1 MARRIIQFN
10 ILAVTALIATFF
22 PGGQVLAVET
32 YFEKHGILADIAF
45 QYAAVGKSEQA
56 VKILNQVLPL
66 AEANPNEC
74 FKANPLVKV
83 ALGYIQ
89 AGQEAKGKQLLKE
102 AIQIARTQTATGC
115 SRSATSPDESL
126 LNRAKEYA
134 EAGYYGFAIE
144 IITGMDNPVFTPITM
159 AEVAGHY
166 AKAGEDE
173 QATTVL
179 KQALAIAQR
188 NDHAL
193 YRTMTLIVIAEHL
206 SQAGQKKQVPQ
217 LLEHAL
223 KSASAIDEAQSGEN
237 ASMKI
242 SQMLR
247 IVKQFAF
254 IGQERRAIE
263 LLDQSLPKI
272 RTLADKRFPLDKIS
286 QLIETAAQYAALE
299 QKNKALSTL
308 AEAQKAAQ
316 AIAID
321 EAQIKSDALARVAHA
336 YAELGNF
343 DQARQIARAIENVN
357 ARKRAFL
364 GIAIA
369 YGKAG
374 YSDQAVKLA
383 TSIGN
388 RDATF
393 RGIVRHYLNSGQ
405 YDQAFEIIQQ
415 WNFKDMLSEV
425 AFGYLE
431 TGQPERALQITLS
444 IQPPPDATHKDWR
457 FSAIAR
463 GFAKQGKFDQALQL
477 AQAITD
483 KSYKAQALT
492 AIAEQYVAREREKK
506 GPIEKIFFVLTN
518 SYNSLFG
525 SSNKDKASKILDQA
539 LQVAQSMAPKRVTQ

>member
-22 PGGQVLAVET
+22 PGGQVFAVET

-89 AGQEAKGKQLLKE
+89 AGQEAKGKQLLKQ

-193 YRTMTLIVIAEHL
+193 YRTMTLIGIAEHL

>member
-22 PGGQVLAVET
+22 PGGQVFAVET

-89 AGQEAKGKQLLKE
+89 AGQEAKGKQLLKQ

>member
-1 MARRIIQFN
+1 
-10 ILAVTALIATFF
+10 
-22 PGGQVLAVET
+22 
-32 YFEKHGILADIAF
+32 
-45 QYAAVGKSEQA
+45 
-56 VKILNQVLPL
+56 
-66 AEANPNEC
+66 
-74 FKANPLVKV
+74 
-83 ALGYIQ
+83 
-89 AGQEAKGKQLLKE
+89 
-102 AIQIARTQTATGC
+102 
-115 SRSATSPDESL
+115 
-126 LNRAKEYA
+126 
-134 EAGYYGFAIE
+134 
-144 IITGMDNPVFTPITM
+144 
-159 AEVAGHY
+159 
-166 AKAGEDE
+166 
-173 QATTVL
+173 L

-393 RGIVRHYLNSGQ
+393 RGIVRHYLNSRQ

-463 GFAKQGKFDQALQL
+463 GFAKQGKFDQALQV

-539 LQVAQSMAPKRVTQ
+539 LQVAQSMAPKRATQ

>member
-22 PGGQVLAVET
+22 PGGQVFAVET

>member
-22 PGGQVLAVET
+22 PGGQVFAVET

-89 AGQEAKGKQLLKE
+89 AGQEAKGKQLLKQ

-463 GFAKQGKFDQALQL
+463 GFAKQGKFDQALQV

>member
-10 ILAVTALIATFF
+10 ILVTALIATFF
-22 PGGQVLAVET
+22 PGGQVLAIET
-32 YFEKHGILADIAF
+32 YSQKHGILADIAF
-45 QYAAVGKSEQA
+45 QYAAGGKSEQA

-66 AEANPNEC
+66 AEANPNQC

-102 AIQIARTQTATGC
+102 AIHIARTQTATRC

-134 EAGYYGFAIE
+134 QAGYYNFAIE
-144 IITGMDNPVFTPITM
+144 IITKVNNPVSTPTTLGEI
-159 AEVAGHY
+159 AGHY
-166 AKAGEDE
+166 GKAGQPE
-173 QATTVL
+173 QATKVL
-179 KQALAIAQR
+179 NQAIAIAQS
-188 NDHAL
+188 NPDTL
-193 YRTMTLIVIAEHL
+193 YKTLTLIVIAEHL

-247 IVKQFAF
+247 IVKQYAF

-308 AEAQKAAQ
+308 GEAQKAAQ

-321 EAQIKSDALARVAHA
+321 EAQSKSDALARVANA

-364 GIAIA
+364 G
-369 YGKAG
+369 
-374 YSDQAVKLA
+374 
-383 TSIGN
+383 
-388 RDATF
+388 
-393 RGIVRHYLNSGQ
+393 
-405 YDQAFEIIQQ
+405 
-415 WNFKDMLSEV
+415 
-425 AFGYLE
+425 
-431 TGQPERALQITLS
+431 
-444 IQPPPDATHKDWR
+444 
-457 FSAIAR
+457 
-463 GFAKQGKFDQALQL
+463 
-477 AQAITD
+477 
-483 KSYKAQALT
+483 
-492 AIAEQYVAREREKK
+492 
-506 GPIEKIFFVLTN
+506 
-518 SYNSLFG
+518 
-525 SSNKDKASKILDQA
+525 
-539 LQVAQSMAPKRVTQ
+539 

>member
-1 MARRIIQFN
+1 
-10 ILAVTALIATFF
+10 
-22 PGGQVLAVET
+22 
-32 YFEKHGILADIAF
+32 
-45 QYAAVGKSEQA
+45 
-56 VKILNQVLPL
+56 
-66 AEANPNEC
+66 
-74 FKANPLVKV
+74 
-83 ALGYIQ
+83 
-89 AGQEAKGKQLLKE
+89 
-102 AIQIARTQTATGC
+102 
-115 SRSATSPDESL
+115 
-126 LNRAKEYA
+126 
-134 EAGYYGFAIE
+134 
-144 IITGMDNPVFTPITM
+144 
-159 AEVAGHY
+159 
-166 AKAGEDE
+166 
-173 QATTVL
+173 
-179 KQALAIAQR
+179 
-188 NDHAL
+188 
-193 YRTMTLIVIAEHL
+193 
-206 SQAGQKKQVPQ
+206 
-217 LLEHAL
+217 
-223 KSASAIDEAQSGEN
+223 
-237 ASMKI
+237 
-242 SQMLR
+242 
-247 IVKQFAF
+247 
-254 IGQERRAIE
+254 
-263 LLDQSLPKI
+263 
-272 RTLADKRFPLDKIS
+272 
-286 QLIETAAQYAALE
+286 
-299 QKNKALSTL
+299 
-308 AEAQKAAQ
+308 
-316 AIAID
+316 
-321 EAQIKSDALARVAHA
+321 
-336 YAELGNF
+336 
-343 DQARQIARAIENVN
+343 VN

-463 GFAKQGKFDQALQL
+463 GFAKQGKFDQALQV

>member
-22 PGGQVLAVET
+22 PGGQVFAVET

-463 GFAKQGKFDQALQL
+463 GFAKQGKFDQALQV

>member
-22 PGGQVLAVET
+22 PADQVLAVET

-89 AGQEAKGKQLLKE
+89 AGQEAKGKQLLKQ
-102 AIQIARTQTATGC
+102 AIHIARTQTATRC
-115 SRSATSPDESL
+115 SGSGTSPDESL

-144 IITGMDNPVFTPITM
+144 LITGVNNPMFTPITM

-173 QATTVL
+173 QAITVL
-179 KQALAIAQR
+179 KGALAIAQR

-217 LLEHAL
+217 VLEGAL

-316 AIAID
+316 AID
-321 EAQIKSDALARVAHA
+321 EAQSKSDALARVANA

-393 RGIVRHYLNSGQ
+393 RGIVRHYLNSRQ

-444 IQPPPDATHKDWR
+444 IQPPPDATQKDWR

-477 AQAITD
+477 AQTITD

-539 LQVAQSMAPKRVTQ
+539 LQVAQSMAPKRATQ

>member
-102 AIQIARTQTATGC
+102 AIQIARTQTTTGC

-193 YRTMTLIVIAEHL
+193 YRTMTLIGIAEHL

-217 LLEHAL
+217 VLEHAL

-388 RDATF
+388 RDATL

-444 IQPPPDATHKDWR
+444 IQPPPDATQKDWR

-463 GFAKQGKFDQALQL
+463 GFAKQGKFDQALQV

>member
-22 PGGQVLAVET
+22 PGNQVLAVET

-66 AEANPNEC
+66 ASANPNEC

-89 AGQEAKGKQLLKE
+89 AGQEAKGKQLLKQ
-102 AIQIARTQTATGC
+102 AIHIARTQTATRC
-115 SRSATSPDESL
+115 SGSGTSPDESL

-144 IITGMDNPVFTPITM
+144 LITGVNNPVFTPITM

-179 KQALAIAQR
+179 NQALAIAQR

-217 LLEHAL
+217 VLEHAL
-223 KSASAIDEAQSGEN
+223 KSASAIDESQSGEN

-272 RTLADKRFPLDKIS
+272 RTLADKRFALDKIT

-321 EAQIKSDALARVAHA
+321 KAQSKSDALASVADA

-343 DQARQIARAIENVN
+343 DQARQIARSIENVN

-388 RDATF
+388 RDATLK
-393 RGIVRHYLNSGQ
+393 GIARHYLNSRQ

-444 IQPPPDATHKDWR
+444 IQPPLDARHKDWK

-477 AQAITD
+477 AQTITD

-492 AIAEQYVAREREKK
+492 AIAEQYVARQREKK
-506 GPIEKIFFVLTN
+506 GLIEKILFVLTN

-539 LQVAQSMAPKRVTQ
+539 LQVAQSMAPKRATQ

>member
-89 AGQEAKGKQLLKE
+89 AGQEAKGKQLLKQ
-102 AIQIARTQTATGC
+102 AIHIARTQTATRC
-115 SRSATSPDESL
+115 SGSGTSPDESL

-144 IITGMDNPVFTPITM
+144 LITGVNNPVFTPITM

-206 SQAGQKKQVPQ
+206 SQAGQKEQVPQ
-217 LLEHAL
+217 VLEGAL

-272 RTLADKRFPLDKIS
+272 RTLPGKRFPLDKIS

-316 AIAID
+316 AID
-321 EAQIKSDALARVAHA
+321 EAQSKSDALASVADA

-444 IQPPPDATHKDWR
+444 IQPPLDARHKDWR

-539 LQVAQSMAPKRVTQ
+539 LQVAQSMAPKRATQ